1 MTKFVETVGKTK
13 EEAVAA
19 ALKQLGT
26 TIDNVTIQT
35 DEQKSGGFFGF
46 LAKTEYRV
54 KVTLIN
60 EVSKED
66 NTIVKEMP
74 IEENAPKNV
83 ETRITGSD
91 LSELERRAKAFIEE
105 VFESIG
111 INDVEIHTSTEE
123 DNIMVKVSGE
133 EASKLIGRRGES
145 LDSLQMLTNLAVN
158 KGEEQ
163 YSRVLLDIE
172 NYRSKREA
180 SLKKYANKMA
190 RQAAKQRRILKLEP
204 MNPYER
210 RIVHSSLKDDRYV
223 KTYSEGK
230 DPYRRVV
237 IEPKYGRH

>member
-83 ETRITGSD
+83 ETRIAGSD